1 MTCFGYTEKFPLLK
15 DHVVVLL
22 QAFAKKYNSTVTAA
36 GTEVLKNAFE
46 RKMPTVL
53 ARINKGSPWTTVKF
67 HSVVTGT
74 SCLFI
79 PHKWLL
85 EHLNQ
90 DR

>member
-1 MTCFGYTEKFPLLK
+1 MITHAILQLNCATRLAQRKMQFPTMTCFGYTEKFPLLK

-53 ARINKGSPWTTVKF
+53 ARINKGSP
-67 HSVVTGT
+67 
-74 SCLFI
+74 
-79 PHKWLL
+79 
-85 EHLNQ
+85 
-90 DR
+90 